1 MNIELQQSRQMEGE
15 NPQFDIFQ
23 SAFRESINIFEHT
36 LKKKMHEKKSHYVSY
51 VVEGKKILKIKEIDF
66 PLLGTKARVKK
77 NAKCQCF

>member
-1 MNIELQQSRQMEGE
+1 
-15 NPQFDIFQ
+15 
-23 SAFRESINIFEHT
+23 
-36 LKKKMHEKKSHYVSY
+36 MHEKKSHYVSY